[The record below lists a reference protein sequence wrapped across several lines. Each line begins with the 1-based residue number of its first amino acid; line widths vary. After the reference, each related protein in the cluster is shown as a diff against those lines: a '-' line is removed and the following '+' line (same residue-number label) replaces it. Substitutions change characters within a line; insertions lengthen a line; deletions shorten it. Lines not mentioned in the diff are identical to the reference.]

1 MTESKSE
8 FYGYL
13 YVFCVLAQSQ
23 GYFRSVRDLA
33 IYGGAPPPALV
44 AVAPGDEDYS
54 KKDPHGKADQHL
66 RSLRWRCQ
74 NSVVVACYCQG
85 LPEAAEYEDI
95 ILTVAAP
102 LWSAYTDEYEGLKA
116 EESVRKRYMAYA
128 ICGQTYMV
136 GGL

>member
-54 KKDPHGKADQHL
+54 KKDPHGKADQRL

-85 LPEAAEYEDI
+85 LSEAAVYEDI

-102 LWSAYTDEYEGLKA
+102 LCQAYAKDYGNLTDEK
-116 EESVRKRYMAYA
+116 SVRKRYMAYA